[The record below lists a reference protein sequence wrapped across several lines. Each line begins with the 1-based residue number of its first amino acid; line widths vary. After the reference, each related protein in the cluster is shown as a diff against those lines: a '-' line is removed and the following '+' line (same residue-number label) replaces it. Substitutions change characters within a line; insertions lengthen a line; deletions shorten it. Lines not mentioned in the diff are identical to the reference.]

1 MAEGVGVGFVEEE
14 AGGDDVFVEGGLES
28 GGGSLGVVFLGIGGT
43 THRLQAAVCNAVAFK
58 PLKHFNAAA
67 PDVSLH
73 PTVLAKHP
81 NFA

>member
-14 AGGDDVFVEGGLES
+14 AGGDDVCVEGGLES
-28 GGGSLGVVFLGIGGT
+28 GGSSLGVYLGKGGT
-43 THRLQAAVCNAVAFK
+43 TYRLQAAVCNAVAFK